1 MGVGGVKGGS
11 SVTMKNLCDGDK
23 SVTNQSRNDFGGHR
37 GRIIALWGLCAGLI
51 LGMAAGCSREHYK
64 EKADEEVYGILE
76 DKWQD
81 NFGEMANYRVNDA
94 APNNV
99 EVLKVV
105 PPDGVLTLAEAVG
118 IATQY
123 SREYQSQKESLYL
136 SALDL
141 TLTRHRYAP
150 QWFGTF
156 DAFYASNGGE
166 DDVDVAGNLEVNK
179 TFLFANGLRA
189 TGSLALDWGRFLTGS
204 PRESLGSVL
213 TSTLAF
219 PLLGAGAGLSEW
231 ENLTQ
236 AERNVLYRIRS
247 FNRYR
252 KTFVV
257 SVISDYYRVIQQ
269 RKTVE
274 IQEASYDRLVESTNQ
289 LRMEVDVG
297 QRPAYDLG
305 EAEQRLLESEQNLVS
320 ARQRYEQTLDNFK
333 VRLALPTDAHV
344 TLDPNELTAL
354 AEIGISEPEYGETDA
369 IELALD
375 RRLDLANTRD
385 GLDDSQRK
393 LELAAKGLGV
403 QLNLIGSANVRSEPE
418 TKFASLQFDEGNYQL
433 GLETDLPLDRKA
445 ERNAYREALITV
457 QQRKRGYEEEIDQIK
472 LGVRQAYRDLSE
484 TAETYR
490 IQQIG
495 VDLAQKRVEVEKLSL
510 QYGRGTVRLLLE
522 SEDALVRAQNDALG
536 ALVDHMIAKLSFF
549 RDIGVLQ
556 VRPDGMWEQ
565 RTP

>member
-1 MGVGGVKGGS
+1 
-11 SVTMKNLCDGDK
+11 VTAD
-23 SVTNQSRNDFGGHR
+23 SRNDFRWHRAGH
-37 GRIIALWGLCAGLI
+37 ALLTTWGLCVVLV
-51 LGMAAGCSREHYK
+51 LGMAGGCSREHYK
-64 EKADEEVYGILE
+64 EKADKEVYEILE

-81 NFGEMANYRVNDA
+81 DFGQMANYQVNDA

-99 EVLKVV
+99 EVLEVV
-105 PPDGVLTLAEAVG
+105 PPDGVLNLAEAVG

-150 QWFGTF
+150 QWLGTF
-156 DAFYASNGGE
+156 DATYASNGGE
-166 DDVDVAGNLEVNK
+166 EETTAAASTGVNK
-179 TFLFANGLRA
+179 TFLFANGLQA
-189 TGSLALDWGRFLTGS
+189 TSGLALDWGRFLTGD
-204 PRESLGSVL
+204 PQTSLGSVL

-219 PLLGAGAGLSEW
+219 PILGAGAGLSAW
-231 ENLTQ
+231 EQLTQ

-252 KTFVV
+252 QTFVV
-257 SVISDYYRVIQQ
+257 SVISDYYRVLQQ
-269 RKTVE
+269 RETVS
-274 IQEASYDRLVESTNQ
+274 IQEDSYERLVESTNQ
-289 LRMEVDVG
+289 LRMEVEVG

-305 EAEQRLLESEQNLVS
+305 EAEQRLLTAEQSLVS
-320 ARQRYEQTLDNFK
+320 ARQRYEQTLDSFK
-333 VRLALPTDAHV
+333 VRLALPTDANV

-354 AEIGISEPEYGETDA
+354 AEIGISQPDYTEAEAT
-369 IELALD
+369 ELALA
-375 RRLDLANTRD
+375 RRLDLANTSD
-385 GLDDSQRK
+385 GLMDAERK

-418 TKFASLQFDEGNYQL
+418 TKFASLQFDEGNYRL
-433 GLETDLPLDRKA
+433 GIETDLPLDRKA

-457 QQRKRGYEEEIDQIK
+457 QQRQRGYEEEVDQIK
-472 LGVRQAYRDLSE
+472 LGVRQAYRDLAE

-495 VDLAQKRVEVEKLSL
+495 LNLAQKRVEVENLSL

-522 SEDALVRAQNDALG
+522 SEDALVRAQNDVLG

-556 VRPDGMWEQ
+556 VRPDGMWEHTAQ
-565 RTP
+565 